1 MTGTDTVVN
10 ISVTVPQRVPQ
21 ETFRPNFRSASLAI
35 SILRMRVS
43 SRNRLIR
50 PSAAAPASSD
60 SGLGSVPMMVISSRS
75 TMTSAGPEN
84 HSSGSRP
91 VNQDRISALM

>member
-1 MTGTDTVVN
+1 MTGMESVVN

-35 SILRMRVS
+35 SIRRARVS

-50 PSAAAPASSD
+50 PYAAASASSD
-60 SGLGSVPMMVISSRS
+60 SGSGSVPITVISSRS
-75 TMTSAGPEN
+75 TVTSAGPEN

-91 VNQDRISALM
+91 VNQD